1 MDPECVSSFEE
12 SRAARIILQY
22 LSRYPQAKDTPEG
35 ITTWWLQ
42 RHRIEHTVQMFS
54 GALELLVARDLIVEC
69 RGPDFRPYY
78 RINPRQRG
86 EIARI
91 LQDSE
96 L

>member
-1 MDPECVSSFEE
+1 M
-12 SRAARIILQY
+12 ARIILQY

-42 RHRIEHTVQMFS
+42 RHRIEQTVQMFA

-69 RGPDFRPYY
+69 RGPDSRPYY
-78 RINPRQRG
+78 RLNPQQRG

-91 LQDSE
+91 LQESE
-96 L
+96 P